1 MSDPDADDGSE
12 PPAAR
17 AADGPDP
24 ARVVADADV
33 LAADLLVGGPARDAL
48 ESVWRHEW
56 ITLVASD
63 PLLAAAATVVG
74 RLADESLAADWRAA
88 IDDWRLR
95 VEHAPDDHPAVASA
109 AAGEAA
115 HLLSFDER
123 LGSAATG
130 AALRNYVDTSVKH
143 PRAFA
148 RLFDPERLHP
158 VVVGGPYPGPDRHP
172 RGRE

>member
-1 MSDPDADDGSE
+1 MGEDAGGGDA
-12 PPAAR
+12 PAR

-33 LAADLLVGGPARDAL
+33 LAADLLVGGAARDAL
-48 ESVWRHEW
+48 EAIWRHEW
-56 ITLVASD
+56 VTLVASD
-63 PLLAAAATVVG
+63 PLLADAAAVIE
-74 RLADESLAADWRAA
+74 RLADASLAADWRAA
-88 IDDWRLR
+88 VDGWRRR
-95 VEHAPDDHPAVASA
+95 VEQSPGDHPAVASA

-130 AALRNYVDTSVKH
+130 ASLRPYVDTSVKH

-158 VVVGGPYPGPDRHP
+158 VVVGGPYPGPDRPP
-172 RGRE
+172 RGGE